1 MGTSTSSRGAPSCV
15 SFDPPWLTSVASQI
29 ESTVA
34 SIAGASACSS
44 SARFRASRLSLSKYI
59 KSGAKSKLA
68 ASLGHYVKHGL
79 GGAKQAT
86 SRMQI
91 PVAASVALWSSLND
105 LINKDDDSEDWVDRV
120 LSSEDKLGALE
131 EELVKKIL
139 PEGGSVDEESC
150 RRSLVF
156 AISEFIRENPDVDIL
171 NLESINLFGIME
183 LFLTQ
188 EIFNRYYLDIGQKL
202 EQADISEIVGL
213 EKEIKRYIRSTLSVE
228 MSKKIKNG
236 ISLTKKVMV
245 RLIADIITET
255 FEVFEE
261 AVDD

>member
-1 MGTSTSSRGAPSCV
+1 MGTSTSSSGAPSCV
-15 SFDPPWLTSVASQI
+15 SFDPPWLISVASQI
-29 ESTVA
+29 EPAVA
-34 SIAGASACSS
+34 SIVATASCSDPG
-44 SARFRASRLSLSKYI
+44 RFRTSRRSLSKYI
-59 KSGAKSKLA
+59 KSGAKGKLA

-105 LINKDDDSEDWVDRV
+105 LINKDDDSEDWVERV

-156 AISEFIRENPDVDIL
+156 AISEFIRENPDVDIS
-171 NLESINLFGIME
+171 NLESINVFGIME

-202 EQADISEIVGL
+202 EQADISGIVEL
-213 EKEIKRYIRSTLSVE
+213 EKEVKRYIRSTLSVE
-228 MSKKIKNG
+228 MSQKITAG
-236 ISLTKKVMV
+236 TFLTKSAMV
-245 RLIADIITET
+245 KLIADILTET

>member
-1 MGTSTSSRGAPSCV
+1 MGTSTSSSGAPSCV

-29 ESTVA
+29 EPAVA
-34 SIAGASACSS
+34 SIVATASCS
-44 SARFRASRLSLSKYI
+44 APGRFRASRRSLSKYI
-59 KSGAKSKLA
+59 KSGAKEKLA

-91 PVAASVALWSSLND
+91 PIAASVALWSSFDD
-105 LINKDDDSEDWVDRV
+105 LIDREEDSEDWIGRV
-120 LSSEDKLGALE
+120 LSSDDKLGALE

-150 RRSLVF
+150 RRSLAF
-156 AISEFIRENPDVDIL
+156 AISEFIRENPDIDIL
-171 NLESINLFGIME
+171 SLESNDVLGIME

-202 EQADISEIVGL
+202 EQMEISEIVAL
-213 EKEIKRYIRSTLSVE
+213 EKEIKRYIRSALSVA
-228 MSKKIKNG
+228 MSQKIKTDVL
-236 ISLTKKVMV
+236 LTKEMMV

-261 AVDD
+261 AADD